1 MTIWSGRNMILTATF
16 AGFLAGS
23 PASADINTDANALFV
38 GAVQAWTAAGA
49 IASDAPGAMADRAAL
64 LQTVNR
70 NLEQIITDLPGSDLA
85 VRLITG
91 ETLGPITLQGAR
103 DALAQADAAIPA
115 ADCAA
120 MPTRGC
126 LLQVAVADLADADE
140 FDLKLILR
148 RLIRMLAEADDTVAA
163 LALIA
168 RYPDKADYTTQATI
182 AGSYARTD
190 QTDLALD
197 IVAATADP
205 VQQSYIRAAIV
216 QGLVDR
222 GADTDALSVFSQ
234 LTDPADK
241 VLALIAMRAFDDAQV
256 QIEQVPAEGQNRVR
270 SLLSIAAAQAGQV
283 DRAQMVLDQI
293 DDTDWR
299 WLPITEIA
307 KAQARAGQ
315 VAAAIETA
323 HRIPDPARLNLIL
336 ALWHIAPDPA
346 YVAEIQAR
354 FDRTPAQSVSR
365 RDILFLMNIVDPRP
379 DYLAELQVLNAA
391 VDERALGVMASVD
404 IELLNAAGRYAD
416 AATLALATQYGGAWD
431 KISALMSIAEAIATD
446 PQQP

>member
-1 MTIWSGRNMILTATF
+1 M
-16 AGFLAGS
+16 
-23 PASADINTDANALFV
+23 
-38 GAVQAWTAAGA
+38 
-49 IASDAPGAMADRAAL
+49 
-64 LQTVNR
+64 
-70 NLEQIITDLPGSDLA
+70 
-85 VRLITG
+85 
-91 ETLGPITLQGAR
+91 
-103 DALAQADAAIPA
+103 
-115 ADCAA
+115 
-120 MPTRGC
+120 
-126 LLQVAVADLADADE
+126 
-140 FDLKLILR
+140 
-148 RLIRMLAEADDTVAA
+148 
-163 LALIA
+163 
-168 RYPDKADYTTQATI
+168 
-182 AGSYARTD
+182 
-190 QTDLALD
+190 
-197 IVAATADP
+197 
-205 VQQSYIRAAIV
+205 

-299 WLPITEIA
+299 GLPIKEIA

-416 AATLALATQYGGAWD
+416 AATLALATQDGGAWD